1 MAMRRSLPTLR
12 PIVSASVSGAG
23 RMAPPSCSLRGSGCS
38 GGGGGGRDWRVLLPT
53 GRGVEGAGVRGFGV
67 MDSVQD
73 KIINRNTAK
82 QEKQFKEQMEEL
94 SLKESFNLDDFAKI
108 IEEPLDKFSAKLPWN
123 KSREELQAMKMQ
135 KKVLEGLTPLQRKN
149 PESIRHGHRQRI
161 ADRAGVTTEDVN
173 KALAAYRELK
183 AMHGWLSTRRKR
195 KERIPSTQ
203 EELHVMATD
212 PSGTMLMNFMKVK
225 RSNSG
230 KPSFAF

>member
-1 MAMRRSLPTLR
+1 RSLPTLR
-12 PIVSASVSGAG
+12 PIVSASLSGAG
-23 RMAPPSCSLRGSGCS
+23 RMIPPPCSLRGSGCS
-38 GGGGGGRDWRVLLPT
+38 DGGGGGGRDWRVLLPT

-67 MDSVQD
+67 VDSFQD

-123 KSREELQAMKMQ
+123 KSREELQTMKMQ
-135 KKVLEGLTPLQRKN
+135 KKVLEGLTPLQRKK

-195 KERIPSTQ
+195 KEKIPTTQ